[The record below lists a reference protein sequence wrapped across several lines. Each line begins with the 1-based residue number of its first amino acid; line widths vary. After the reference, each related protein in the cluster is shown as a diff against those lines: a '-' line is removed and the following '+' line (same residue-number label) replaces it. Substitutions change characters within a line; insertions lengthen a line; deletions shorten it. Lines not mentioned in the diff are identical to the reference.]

1 MFHGRGAQWLLNPPL
16 ATDLVYTR
24 LMNKTQ
30 TCIEP
35 SLSEDDLSDLLW
47 LVDNYGDKLTEV
59 ADYVTSKDVARLAKT
74 LETMLNCLG

>member
-1 MFHGRGAQWLLNPPL
+1 M
-16 ATDLVYTR
+16 YTR

-59 ADYVTSKDVARLAKT
+59 ADYITSKDVARLAKT
-74 LETMLNCLG
+74 LETMLDRLG

>member
-1 MFHGRGAQWLLNPPL
+1 
-16 ATDLVYTR
+16 
-24 LMNKTQ
+24 MNETQ

-59 ADYVTSKDVARLAKT
+59 ADYITSKDVARLAKT